1 MTTIAPEPIRSRA
14 PHTAR
19 WRSDAGSGGTSLAF
33 ILLMPAVL
41 LLLFGGIQFGLHN
54 YARSLAVA
62 AAQAGARAAT
72 AAPAS
77 TQRGQDAAE
86 DFLTHQAATT
96 LTAGTVTVQQD
107 GATIPVTVSADAP
120 SLVPLTHPR
129 VVGQAA
135 AVIERLP

>member
-19 WRSDAGSGGTSLAF
+19 WRSDAGSGGTSLAV

-41 LLLFGGIQFGLHN
+41 LLLFGVIQFGLHN

-62 AAQAGARAAT
+62 AAQAGSRAAT

-96 LTAGTVTVQQD
+96 LTAGVVTVDQD
-107 GATIPVTVSADAP
+107 GDTITVTVSADAP
-120 SLVPLTHPR
+120 TLVPLTHPR

>member
-14 PHTAR
+14 AR
-19 WRSDAGSGGTSLAF
+19 IVGWRSDAGSGGTSLAF
-33 ILLMPAVL
+33 ILLVPAVL

-96 LTAGTVTVQQD
+96 LAAGIVTVQQD
-107 GATIPVTVSADAP
+107 GDTITVTVSADAP

-135 AVIERLP
+135 AVIEHLP